1 MFVIWII
8 AYFSVKNDYLVPSF
22 SDTLKSLGNLFSDG
36 GFWISFL
43 NTFGRTLLA
52 FALSFLLAVLFAVPS
67 VLSKAFYAFVKPVA
81 AFMRTLPTLAVVLI
95 LLIWTNPVIAPV
107 AVTVLILFPMI
118 YAQIIAAAG
127 GVDEGIL
134 EMARLYGLKKR
145 EKLFKIYMPLISPNI
160 LAQTGANVSLG
171 LKIMISSEV
180 LANTYNSLGGM
191 MQTAKLYAEMPRLAA
206 LTAVAVAAGL
216 VIDVALSQFERINYK
231 WSKQEG
237 ARD

>member
-1 MFVIWII
+1 
-8 AYFSVKNDYLVPSF
+8 
-22 SDTLKSLGNLFSDG
+22 
-36 GFWISFL
+36 
-43 NTFGRTLLA
+43 
-52 FALSFLLAVLFAVPS
+52 
-67 VLSKAFYAFVKPVA
+67 
-81 AFMRTLPTLAVVLI
+81 MRTLPTLAVVLI

-231 WSKQEG
+231 WSKKEG